1 MSDAILSDIQRRL
14 NNLVRSGVIAQ
25 VQQSP
30 LRVKVKIG
38 DLVTDWL
45 RPQMPAA
52 GAVSISYLPSVG
64 EAVQVVS
71 ESGDLRNGVVYLGLH
86 NTSNEPPTTEPG
98 VYKIQFKDGSAI
110 TYDSNGTVLAIEL
123 AGGEISLTAS
133 PDGWVFKGKVTF
145 EEPVIAKQT
154 IDADGNIGSK
164 AELSDSKG
172 TMANVREIF
181 NDHDHD
187 ETDSV
192 TLPPNQPM

>member
-1 MSDAILSDIQRRL
+1 MSDAILSDLQRRL
-14 NNLVRSGVIAQ
+14 GNLVRSGIIAD

-38 DLVTDWL
+38 DLITDWL

-52 GAVSISYLPSVG
+52 GAVSISYLPSAG
-64 EAVQVVS
+64 EAVQVFS
-71 ESGDLRNGVVYLGLH
+71 ESGDLRNGVAHLGLH
-86 NTSNEPPTTEPG
+86 NTANEPPTTEPG
-98 VYKIQFKDGSAI
+98 VYKIRFSDGTAI
-110 TYDSNGTVLAIEL
+110 SYDINGTVLAIEL

-145 EEPVIAKQT
+145 ENAVSAKET
-154 IDADGNIGSK
+154 IEAEGNIGTK

-181 NDHDHD
+181 NGHDHD
-187 ETDSV
+187 ETNSV
-192 TLPPNQPM
+192 TQPPNQQM